1 MGYHK
6 HSFPAL
12 DPKAGENKDASGKS
26 EYTYHSKD
34 NFATYYEENFKMS
47 QWKITKLGLSLRRD
61 NKRPGEIASIHQTY
75 KEADITPTLLEDMRS
90 LLLQGKITRVEIDNE
105 TEYTGMSIFIEGQ
118 KSQIGIVDEMN
129 EVVYYYSN
137 GSQSQ
142 KPVDIGGSTFEEWMI
157 CNQPET
163 MLSILLKFIE
173 SGERLDTVLWVSEE
187 I

>member
-1 MGYHK
+1 
-6 HSFPAL
+6 
-12 DPKAGENKDASGKS
+12 
-26 EYTYHSKD
+26 
-34 NFATYYEENFKMS
+34 MS
-47 QWKITKLGLSLRRD
+47 QWKITKLDLSLRRD
-61 NKRPGEIASIHQTY
+61 NKRPGETSSIHQTY
-75 KEADITPTLLEDMRS
+75 KESEITPALLENIRS
-90 LLLQGKITRVEIDNE
+90 LLLQGKITRIEIDNE
-105 TEYTGMSIFIEGQ
+105 TKYIGMSIFMDGQ

-163 MLSILLKFIE
+163 VLSILSKFIE
-173 SGERLDTVLWVSEE
+173 SGERADTALWISEE